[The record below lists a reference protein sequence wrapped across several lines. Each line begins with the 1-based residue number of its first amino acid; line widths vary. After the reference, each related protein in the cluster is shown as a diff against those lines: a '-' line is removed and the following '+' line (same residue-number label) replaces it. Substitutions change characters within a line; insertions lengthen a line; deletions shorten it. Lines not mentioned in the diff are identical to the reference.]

1 MVPAPSYASA
11 RVKRGNRLVA
21 LAILVFFGAD
31 AAVVRIAGAGPLRP
45 RIGLHGRAAGGAC
58 VSFSADKRFVAPY
71 GILWMTVRGRFG

>member
-31 AAVVRIAGAGPLRP
+31 AAVVRIAGAGPPGPGSVFMDAPPAAR
-45 RIGLHGRAAGGAC
+45 AGG
-58 VSFSADKRFVAPY
+58 
-71 GILWMTVRGRFG
+71 FGGLKG

>member
-31 AAVVRIAGAGPLRP
+31 AAVVRIAGAGPP
-45 RIGLHGRAAGGAC
+45 GPGSVFADGAGRRL
-58 VSFSADKRFVAPY
+58 RFV
-71 GILWMTVRGRFG
+71 FGG

>member
-31 AAVVRIAGAGPLRP
+31 AAVVRIAGAGPPGPGSVFMDAPPAALAFRFR
-45 RIGLHGRAAGGAC
+45 RINGSWRLMGYCG
-58 VSFSADKRFVAPY
+58 
-71 GILWMTVRGRFG
+71 